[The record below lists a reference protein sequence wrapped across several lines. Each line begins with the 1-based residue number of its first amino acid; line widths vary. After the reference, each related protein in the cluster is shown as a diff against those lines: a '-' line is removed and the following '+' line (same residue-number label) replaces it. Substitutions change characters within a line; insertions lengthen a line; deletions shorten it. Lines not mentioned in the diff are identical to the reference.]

1 MVATPFTKLLLYVL
15 PLTVI
20 FKVPVALF
28 GNVRV
33 MLGFA
38 TPLVTFKLLEFRTTS
53 IVIFSSIVGLTT
65 LNTVFSTFAS

>member
-1 MVATPFTKLLLYVL
+1 MVATPFTKVLLYVL

-28 GNVRV
+28 GSVRV

-53 IVIFSSIVGLTT
+53 ISSIALTT